1 MLAEGL
7 RRGLNSAISERRPRL
22 FNTGNNGQD
31 QRLIRLVDSC
41 RLNRYYATLETLQ
54 INKLSYFEYVHLHY
68 QVKIGLFIGK

>member
-1 MLAEGL
+1 MFAEGVL
-7 RRGLNSAISERRPRL
+7 SAISERPGRV

-54 INKLSYFEYVHLHY
+54 VNKLRYFEYVHLHY
-68 QVKIGLFIGK
+68 QTKTGLFTGV